1 MKTFLSIST
10 VPQKESKICIKKAW
24 GSESLPEY
32 SKLKIKE
39 REVSVWTY
47 GVNMSHSS
55 NTTIKIHFNKESV

>member
-39 REVSVWTY
+39 REVSV
-47 GVNMSHSS
+47 
-55 NTTIKIHFNKESV
+55 